1 MNISKLKPLI
11 PELFLIVSIV
21 YYWVLTANLFNPF
34 AIGLL
39 AILGYQIVTKKSTLG
54 LVISVAVIVLTLFLV
69 LAMLSELSEFQVANQ
84 NYKNLLIFGTLYLG
98 TNLVLGGTMLI
109 KYLKQ
114 KMT

>member
-11 PELFLIVSIV
+11 PELFLIVSVV
-21 YYWVLTANLFNPF
+21 YYWILTANLFNPF

-39 AILGYQIVTKKSTLG
+39 AILGYQLVTKKSTLG
-54 LVISVAVIVLTLFLV
+54 LIISVAVIVLTLFLV
-69 LAMLSELSEFQVANQ
+69 LAMLSELSEFEVANQ

-98 TNLVLGGTMLI
+98 TNLVLASTMLI